1 MPSQAVKLSRAVVE
15 TVKPAR
21 SPFRLWDAKV
31 AGLFLRVQPS
41 GVKSWNLQWARSA
54 SKSLGK
60 YPAITLDAAR
70 VRARAMLA
78 EVDSQGAPAAVIEK
92 RTAKPDT
99 LAEFIRS
106 EYATWALANQ
116 KHGQA
121 TLDMLASTWGDL
133 YAKRLDKIVALDV
146 ERIKSRRLKA
156 GLAPATVNR
165 DLDRIRGALARAVE
179 WGMLDASPMRNVKR
193 VKGADNAR
201 VRYLAKDEERRLRK
215 ALADREALRRT
226 QRQSTNRWNVE
237 RHIEPREVWPRD
249 GFTDHMVPL
258 VLVAMNT
265 GLRRGELF
273 GLAWADVDL
282 HRKMLTVRAGNAKSR
297 RARHVPLNVEA
308 LDVLKR
314 WRGDAD
320 GLVWPGAGGGRL
332 TNVNK
337 AWGGIIAAAKLDNF
351 HFHDLR
357 HDFASK
363 LVAAG
368 VDLNTVRE
376 LMGHADIKMTLRYA
390 HLAPERT
397 AAAVA
402 LIGGGK

>member
-1 MPSQAVKLSRAVVE
+1 MKTKLTLRMVGSA
-15 TVKPAR
+15 KPKAAPYEMR
-21 SPFRLWDAKV
+21 DTDLK
-31 AGLFLRVQPS
+31 GLLLRVQPS
-41 GVKSWNLQWARSA
+41 GAKSYVVEWAR
-54 SKSLGK
+54 GK
-60 YPAITLDAAR
+60 RRTIGRHPVMTLAGAR
-70 VRARAMLA
+70 QTARALLVEIDAHGEPLA
-78 EVDSQGAPAAVIEK
+78 AIENRSHK
-92 RTAKPDT
+92 VGTFG
-99 LAEFIRS
+99 EFIRD
-106 EYATWALANQ
+106 EYAAWALANQ

-121 TLDMLASTWGDL
+121 TIDALASTWGDL
-133 YAKRLDKIVALDV
+133 YVKPLGDILALDV

-156 GLAPATVNR
+156 GIAPATVNR
-165 DLDRIRGALARAVE
+165 DLDRIRGALSCAVE
-179 WGMLDASPMRNVKR
+179 WRMLDASPMRGVKR

-226 QRQSTNRWNVE
+226 QRENTNRWNVE

-249 GFTDHMVPL
+249 GFTDHLMPL

-282 HRKMLTVRAGNAKSR
+282 HRKMLTVRSSNAKSR

-314 WRGDAD
+314 WQSDAD

-337 AWGGIIAAAKLDNF
+337 AWGGIVAAAKLGNF

-363 LVAAG
+363 LVMAG

-402 LIGGGK
+402 LIGTAR